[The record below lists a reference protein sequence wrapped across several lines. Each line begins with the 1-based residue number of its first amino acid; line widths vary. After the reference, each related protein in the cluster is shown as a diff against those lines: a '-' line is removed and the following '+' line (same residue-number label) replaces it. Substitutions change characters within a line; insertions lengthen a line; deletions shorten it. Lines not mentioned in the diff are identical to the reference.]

1 MILMYAIILVVVIA
15 LYAVAVTL
23 RYIAIH
29 AKYHKQKVHASLHE
43 LFNEIKYMVH
53 KEDNM
58 ESKEQY
64 KVSRHSESLSI
75 GDINETFYLDSITMS
90 DGLSNSYLRVNDSPS
105 LTQLLTAKPTDED
118 YERILEHLI
127 ELFKLTYNDY
137 KFYLAKSSDETK
149 APNFLQ
155 VTSPSTEHTSLHKSI
170 FKLAVD
176 KGIDMKELQK
186 RFAEKA
192 SNGHVVDLGDN
203 AVVITDDGTP
213 QLPTGVSPV
222 QSGLEGSEITF
233 IISFIKSSN
242 FGEWYKNTF
251 PEEEKD
257 GE

>member
-1 MILMYAIILVVVIA
+1 MILMYGIMLLVVIG
-15 LYAVAVTL
+15 LYALAVTF
-23 RYIAIH
+23 RYVALH
-29 AKYHKQKVHASLHE
+29 ARYNKQKVHTSIHE

-53 KEDNM
+53 KEDTMNKENNKNVNSSTYL
-58 ESKEQY
+58 ESE
-64 KVSRHSESLSI
+64 I
-75 GDINETFYLDSITMS
+75 INKPIPMYEKDFKA
-90 DGLSNSYLRVNDSPS
+90 NSAPS

-118 YERILEHLI
+118 YDNILNHLI
-127 ELFKLTYNDY
+127 ELFKRTYRDY

-192 SNGHVVDLGDN
+192 ANGHVVDLGDN
-203 AVVITDDGTP
+203 AVVITDDGTN